1 MRTIIIVAAIV
12 LGAGAL
18 VALVA
23 GVALR
28 ALRKY
33 VRALWPHS

>member
-1 MRTIIIVAAIV
+1 MRTLIIVAAIV

-23 GVALR
+23 AVVIR